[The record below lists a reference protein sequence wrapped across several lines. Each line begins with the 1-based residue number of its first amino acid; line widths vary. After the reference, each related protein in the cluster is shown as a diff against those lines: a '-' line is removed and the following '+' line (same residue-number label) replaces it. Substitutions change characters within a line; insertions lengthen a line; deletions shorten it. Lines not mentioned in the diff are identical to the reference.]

1 MVDDLDNSS
10 QAASVRTL
18 LDQDN
23 TADLDKAPV
32 GSDDADVTHFR
43 RWSVCCQ
50 MTCN

>member
-1 MVDDLDNSS
+1 MVDDLDNGG

-23 TADLDKAPV
+23 TADLDEAPV

-43 RWSVCCQ
+43 RWSDYD
-50 MTCN
+50 